1 MLLKNGSFYYEK
13 RLVSGD
19 LRVTGE
25 TIAAFSPQTA
35 GGLVPLANEEVLEL
49 GGAAVI
55 PAFLDIHTHGA
66 VGVDVNAASAED
78 FEKLARFFARQGT
91 GSFLCSILTDTEE
104 QTERAIQAF
113 LDWRKLPHAGAD
125 LLGIHLEG
133 PFLSPKHK
141 GAMPESLLRTPDYDL
156 IARYQEKAEGHIRY
170 ITLAPELP
178 GAIELI
184 PKLRA
189 LGIVTALGHS
199 DADYRT
205 TEQAIFAGA
214 RAATHTG
221 NAMRAFDRHE
231 PAIFGAVLASEEV
244 YCEMISDGLH
254 LHPGSICLYLQA
266 KGLDRAIAITDS
278 IMAAGLPD
286 GEYMLGVNAVVVKDG
301 DARLKHGDARAGST
315 LTMARAFRNL
325 RKFTGRPTAELVP
338 LLSENAACL
347 LGEDKRIG
355 NLTPGKRADLLI
367 LKDDEIH
374 RVMLRGAF
382 CNFD

>member
-35 GGLVPLANEEVLEL
+35 GGLMPLANEEVLEL

-91 GSFLCSILTDTEE
+91 GSFLCSILTDTEV

-141 GAMPESLLRTPDYDL
+141 GAMPESV
-156 IARYQEKAEGHIRY
+156 
-170 ITLAPELP
+170 
-178 GAIELI
+178 
-184 PKLRA
+184 LRA
-189 LGIVTALGHS
+189 
-199 DADYRT
+199 
-205 TEQAIFAGA
+205 
-214 RAATHTG
+214 
-221 NAMRAFDRHE
+221 
-231 PAIFGAVLASEEV
+231 
-244 YCEMISDGLH
+244 
-254 LHPGSICLYLQA
+254 
-266 KGLDRAIAITDS
+266 
-278 IMAAGLPD
+278 PD
-286 GEYMLGVNAVVVKDG
+286 
-301 DARLKHGDARAGST
+301 
-315 LTMARAFRNL
+315 
-325 RKFTGRPTAELVP
+325 
-338 LLSENAACL
+338 
-347 LGEDKRIG
+347 
-355 NLTPGKRADLLI
+355 
-367 LKDDEIH
+367 
-374 RVMLRGAF
+374 
-382 CNFD
+382 

>member
-1 MLLKNGSFYYEK
+1 MRRAPRILKNW
-13 RLVSGD
+13 LV
-19 LRVTGE
+19 
-25 TIAAFSPQTA
+25 
-35 GGLVPLANEEVLEL
+35 
-49 GGAAVI
+49 
-55 PAFLDIHTHGA
+55 
-66 VGVDVNAASAED
+66 
-78 FEKLARFFARQGT
+78 FFARQGT

-113 LDWRKLPHAGAD
+113 LDWKKLPHAGAD

-221 NAMRAFDRHE
+221 TRCAPLTATSRLFSVRCS
-231 PAIFGAVLASEEV
+231 PRKR
-244 YCEMISDGLH
+244 
-254 LHPGSICLYLQA
+254 SI
-266 KGLDRAIAITDS
+266 
-278 IMAAGLPD
+278 
-286 GEYMLGVNAVVVKDG
+286 
-301 DARLKHGDARAGST
+301 AR
-315 LTMARAFRNL
+315 
-325 RKFTGRPTAELVP
+325 
-338 LLSENAACL
+338 
-347 LGEDKRIG
+347 
-355 NLTPGKRADLLI
+355 
-367 LKDDEIH
+367 
-374 RVMLRGAF
+374 
-382 CNFD
+382 

>member
-13 RLVSGD
+13 RLVPGD

-25 TIAAFSPQTA
+25 TIVAFSPQTA
-35 GGLVPLANEEVLEL
+35 GGLMPLANEEVLELGGATVIPAFLDIHTHGAVGVDVNAAIMPLANEEVLEL

-78 FEKLARFFARQGT
+78 FEKLACFFARQGT

-113 LDWRKLPHAGAD
+113 LDWKKLPHAGAD

-189 LGIVTALGHS
+189 LGIVTALGHWPS
-199 DADYRT
+199 GTRMRITAPRNRPSLR
-205 TEQAIFAGA
+205 A
-214 RAATHTG
+214 RARRRTRETRCAPLTATS
-221 NAMRAFDRHE
+221 RLFSVRCS
-231 PAIFGAVLASEEV
+231 PRKR
-244 YCEMISDGLH
+244 
-254 LHPGSICLYLQA
+254 SI
-266 KGLDRAIAITDS
+266 
-278 IMAAGLPD
+278 
-286 GEYMLGVNAVVVKDG
+286 
-301 DARLKHGDARAGST
+301 AR
-315 LTMARAFRNL
+315 
-325 RKFTGRPTAELVP
+325 
-338 LLSENAACL
+338 
-347 LGEDKRIG
+347 
-355 NLTPGKRADLLI
+355 
-367 LKDDEIH
+367 
-374 RVMLRGAF
+374 
-382 CNFD
+382 